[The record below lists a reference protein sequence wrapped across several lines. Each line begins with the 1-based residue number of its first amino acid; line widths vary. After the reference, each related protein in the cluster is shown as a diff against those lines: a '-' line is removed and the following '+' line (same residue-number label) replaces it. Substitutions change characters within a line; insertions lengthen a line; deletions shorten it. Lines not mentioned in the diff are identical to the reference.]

1 MKVNL
6 YYEFPN
12 DTALINGSIKPNWV
26 HNFVKV
32 ANKLIEEYPEIE
44 FKKVVRWSGNMASK
58 NPWSR
63 ELGVP
68 FDKNTH
74 ASISDTIFIIENVE
88 NKKYFAITM
97 WDKGY
102 WEISAW
108 SDLDENCVE
117 VFAHAG
123 MHIDDYT
130 YKLSPIKYTPLNIPT
145 IMHEEENFINEFYH
159 NNLKENKRVIPDKL
173 FFQTS
178 TLYLFRKYIFENEPY
193 RYNLNLGYD
202 RDLHTWFNKLS
213 QFKVNMDINCVA
225 EPSGRISQIMG
236 LGTALIRPKLNH
248 KFQNDLIPNYHYIL
262 VEHDN
267 FDAEK
272 HHNIEKYYQSLS
284 NAYIDTYERVKKEID
299 LIDFVSKNGREYWE
313 NHCLPDKWVSD
324 TVNLIDLN
332 KLK

>member
-1 MKVNL
+1 
-6 YYEFPN
+6 
-12 DTALINGSIKPNWV
+12 
-26 HNFVKV
+26 
-32 ANKLIEEYPEIE
+32 
-44 FKKVVRWSGNMASK
+44 
-58 NPWSR
+58 
-63 ELGVP
+63 
-68 FDKNTH
+68 
-74 ASISDTIFIIENVE
+74 
-88 NKKYFAITM
+88 
-97 WDKGY
+97 
-102 WEISAW
+102 
-108 SDLDENCVE
+108 
-117 VFAHAG
+117 
-123 MHIDDYT
+123 
-130 YKLSPIKYTPLNIPT
+130 
-145 IMHEEENFINEFYH
+145 MHEEENVSNEFYH

-178 TLYLFRKYIFENEPY
+178 TLYLFRKYIFENEAY

-202 RDLHTWFNKLS
+202 RDLHTWLNKLS

-267 FDAEK
+267 FDVEK

-299 LIDFVSKNGREYWE
+299 LIDLVSKNGREYWE